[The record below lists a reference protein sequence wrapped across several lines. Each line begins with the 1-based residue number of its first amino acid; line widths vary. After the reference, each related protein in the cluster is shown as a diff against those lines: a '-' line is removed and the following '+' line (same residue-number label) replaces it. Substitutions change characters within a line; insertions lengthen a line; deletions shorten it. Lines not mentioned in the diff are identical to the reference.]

1 MSGFETDYGVDK
13 VMATFTRPAKRSLT
27 LCGHRTSVTLE
38 DTFWRQF
45 QLIADKLNI
54 SVNALASRI
63 DAARPSGVG
72 LASAIRVY
80 VLDATINQQQSDALV
95 DAA

>member
-1 MSGFETDYGVDK
+1 MTIYS
-13 VMATFTRPAKRSLT
+13 RPAKRSLT

-38 DTFWRQF
+38 DPFWRQF
-45 QLIADKLNI
+45 QAIAQETGV

-72 LASAIRVY
+72 LASAIRVF
-80 VLDATINQQQSDALV
+80 VLDSTLNKHEETHV
-95 DAA
+95 NAA

>member
-1 MSGFETDYGVDK
+1 
-13 VMATFTRPAKRSLT
+13 MATFTRPAKRSLT

-38 DTFWRQF
+38 DSFWRQF
-45 QLIADKLNI
+45 QQIADNLGI

-80 VLDATINQQQSDALV
+80 VLDETITAQTRPSLHN
-95 DAA
+95 AA

>member
-1 MSGFETDYGVDK
+1 MMSY
-13 VMATFTRPAKRSLT
+13 TRPAKRSLT

-38 DTFWRQF
+38 EPFWQEF
-45 QLIADKLNI
+45 QDLARDNRI

-80 VLDATINQQQSDALV
+80 VLNALRERRETV
-95 DAA
+95 AAVAAE

>member
-1 MSGFETDYGVDK
+1 MLKTEFMGVFVCPVVAMVDYS
-13 VMATFTRPAKRSLT
+13 RPAKRSLT

-38 DTFWRQF
+38 EPFWRAF
-45 QLIADKLNI
+45 QGLAKREDT
-54 SVNALASRI
+54 SVNALAARI

-80 VLDATINQQQSDALV
+80 VF
-95 DAA
+95 DAAQRGELMFNAD

>member
-1 MSGFETDYGVDK
+1 MVDY
-13 VMATFTRPAKRSLT
+13 ARPAKRSLT

-38 DTFWRQF
+38 EPFWRAF
-45 QLIADKLNI
+45 QALARREEM
-54 SVNALASRI
+54 SVNALAVRI

-80 VLDATINQQQSDALV
+80 VFDATCAGRV
-95 DAA
+95 EV

>member
-1 MSGFETDYGVDK
+1 MTDYS
-13 VMATFTRPAKRSLT
+13 RPAKRSLT

-38 DTFWRQF
+38 EPFWREF
-45 QLIADKLNI
+45 QAIAHGDGL

-63 DAARPSGVG
+63 DASRPTGVG

-80 VLDATINQQQSDALV
+80 VLDAALSRRPLV
-95 DAA
+95 QESAAA

>member
-1 MSGFETDYGVDK
+1 MTDYS
-13 VMATFTRPAKRSLT
+13 RPAKRSLT

-38 DTFWRQF
+38 EPFWKEF
-45 QLIADKLNI
+45 QSIANKDGL

-63 DAARPSGVG
+63 DASRPTGVG

-80 VLDATINQQQSDALV
+80 VLDAALSRQETTS
-95 DAA
+95 AAA

>member
-1 MSGFETDYGVDK
+1 MTEY
-13 VMATFTRPAKRSLT
+13 TRPAKRSLT

-38 DTFWRQF
+38 EPFWRQ
-45 QLIADKLNI
+45 LRVIAGQRGI

-63 DAARPSGVG
+63 DASRPTGVG

-80 VLDATINQQQSDALV
+80 VLSDALD
-95 DAA
+95 DAGRQAAA

>member
-1 MSGFETDYGVDK
+1 M
-13 VMATFTRPAKRSLT
+13 
-27 LCGHRTSVTLE
+27 E

-45 QLIADKLNI
+45 QLIADDLGI

-80 VLDATINQQQSDALV
+80 VLDATINQQQAERLV
-95 DAA
+95 SAA

>member
-1 MSGFETDYGVDK
+1 
-13 VMATFTRPAKRSLT
+13 MATFTRPAKRSLT
-27 LCGHRTSVTLE
+27 LFGHRTSVTLE

-45 QLIADKLNI
+45 QIIADEMKI

-80 VLDATINQQQSDALV
+80 VLDATINRNNAAGLI